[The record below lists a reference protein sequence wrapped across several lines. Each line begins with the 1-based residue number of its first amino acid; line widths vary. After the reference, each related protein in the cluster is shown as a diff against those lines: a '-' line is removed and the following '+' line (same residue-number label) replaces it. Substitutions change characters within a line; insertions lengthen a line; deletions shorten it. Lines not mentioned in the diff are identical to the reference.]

1 MKILILEYVTGGGMR
16 QESLP
21 DGLAAEA
28 ELMLHALL
36 RDLMDING
44 VTELVVLRDDRL
56 PALRIAGDIRVV
68 AVGVSTDFS
77 ACWQSHAAQC
87 DAVWPIAPETAG
99 ILSGLCHSVEAGC
112 RRLLNSSASAVS
124 MASSKLETCRV
135 LGTHGLPVVETCR
148 LHEAVCPPGLAVIVK
163 PDDGAGCDGM
173 SYFADGLPDSLLLP
187 ADFLVQPWLSGE
199 SLSLS
204 GVFCHGDALLLSVNR
219 QIIDVTQTPIVLTAC
234 EVNIYDD
241 RDGAWQHLLE
251 RVARAMPGL
260 WGYAGIDLIMT
271 ATGPSILEVNPRLTS
286 SYAGI
291 RPATGV
297 NPAEQVLKL
306 LQTGKIAPFV
316 CRTDEIW
323 RVHLNKDKGPLL

>member
-1 MKILILEYVTGGGMR
+1 MR
-16 QESLP
+16 QEPLP
-21 DGLAAEA
+21 DGLVAEA

-56 PALRIAGDIRVV
+56 PALETAGGPRVI

-77 ACWQSHAAQC
+77 ACWQSCAAQC

-112 RRLLNSSASAVS
+112 RRLLNSSSSAVRT
-124 MASSKLETCRV
+124 ASSKLETCRV
-135 LGTHGLPVVETCR
+135 LGSHGLPVVETCR
-148 LHEAVCPPGLAVIVK
+148 LHDAVFPPGTAVIVK
-163 PDDGAGCDGM
+163 PDDGAGCDGIA
-173 SYFADGLPDSLLLP
+173 YFADGLPESFLLP
-187 ADFLVQPWLSGE
+187 AGFLVQPWLSGE

-204 GVFCHGDALLLSVNR
+204 GIFCHGDALLLSVNR
-219 QIIDVTQTPIVLTAC
+219 QVIDVKQTTIVLTAC
-234 EVNIYDD
+234 EVNVYADH
-241 RDGAWQHLLE
+241 DGAWQHLLE
-251 RVARAMPGL
+251 RVARAIPGL

-291 RPATGV
+291 RTATGV

-306 LQTGKIAPFV
+306 LQTDKITPFV
-316 CRTDEIW
+316 CRTDEICQ
-323 RVHLNKDKGPLL
+323 VHLNKDRGPLL